1 MILLVLLNFQ
11 SKGEMEDLTV
21 WTLVCNKLDAKDV
34 VKLFGMCKL
43 LRTLSERQGL
53 WSFLMRRDFPEHYK
67 LSLPC
72 DHKMWYQD
80 VYKFGA
86 FFVIGDRVQLFPQT
100 VICSAISLQSP
111 HVVTTRTRQ
120 ENYGDV
126 FLRTPGQNFVRLTDC
141 YKQRPCLEHGE
152 SYLEYA
158 ECTMRFGRWTK
169 PDGDSTYHLEK
180 FDDSRWK
187 NVLLWIHTYF
197 VVTKIT
203 AMWND
208 LNFTGRPRKD
218 VVTNFADPQNMRVLC
233 AIDSEYNLVRK
244 RLETDDDVVI
254 ELYSYAI
261 TEVYYAINQ
270 VEIPW
275 F

>member
-1 MILLVLLNFQ
+1 MITW
-11 SKGEMEDLTV
+11 E
-21 WTLVCNKLDAKDV
+21 LVCHHLDIIDV
-34 VKLFGMCKL
+34 VQLFGTCRL
-43 LRTLSERQGL
+43 LSLLSERQGL
-53 WSFLMRRDFPEHYK
+53 WSSLMRRDFPEHFF
-67 LSLPC
+67 LSPPNERR
-72 DHKMWYQD
+72 MWYQD
-80 VYKFGA
+80 LHQSGA
-86 FFVIGDRVQLFPQT
+86 YFLIGDRIILFPRT
-100 VICSAISLQSP
+100 IICCAGSLQSP
-111 HVVTTRTRQ
+111 HVVTTETRE